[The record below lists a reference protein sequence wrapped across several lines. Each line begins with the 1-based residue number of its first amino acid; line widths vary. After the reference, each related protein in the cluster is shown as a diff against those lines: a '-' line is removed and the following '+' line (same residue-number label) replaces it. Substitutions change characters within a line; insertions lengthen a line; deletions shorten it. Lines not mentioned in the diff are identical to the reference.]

1 MRVLRGAEQ
10 RVVYAVDHDAD
21 ALHSLMVLLRSNGL
35 TAAGFASA
43 GELLQALPDEAR
55 GCLVTELRMPE
66 VDGVQLIQA
75 LKSRGCF
82 LPVIVV
88 SGGSDVGLAVDAMKA
103 GAADFMEKPHDNS
116 ALLRTVHACMD
127 ADAHAYEARCEQIRL
142 VRRLESLTNRERQVL
157 DLILEGASNK
167 HIAARLA
174 ISPRTV
180 EIYRAHVMSKMWA
193 ESLSELV
200 RMCLLADAAQRG
212 GAWDYGKV
220 RRYSPRHA

>member
-1 MRVLRGAEQ
+1 MRISRGAEQ
-10 RVVYAVDHDAD
+10 RVAYVVDHDPQ

-35 TAAGFASA
+35 TAVGFASA
-43 GELLQALPDEAR
+43 GELLQALPEDAR
-55 GCLVTELRMPE
+55 GCLISELRMPE
-66 VDGVQLIQA
+66 VDGVALIHA
-75 LKSRGCF
+75 LKARGCF

-88 SGGSDVGLAVDAMKA
+88 SGGADVGLAVDAMKA
-103 GAADFMEKPHDNS
+103 GAADFLEKPYDNS
-116 ALLRTVHACMD
+116 ALLRSVQTCMD
-127 ADAHAYEARCEQIRL
+127 ADAHAHEERCEQMRL
-142 VRRLESLTNRERQVL
+142 QRRLESLTNRERQVL

-167 HIAARLA
+167 RIAAQLE

-200 RMCLLADAAQRG
+200 RMCLMASAAQLS
-212 GAWDYGKV
+212 GAWDYGKI